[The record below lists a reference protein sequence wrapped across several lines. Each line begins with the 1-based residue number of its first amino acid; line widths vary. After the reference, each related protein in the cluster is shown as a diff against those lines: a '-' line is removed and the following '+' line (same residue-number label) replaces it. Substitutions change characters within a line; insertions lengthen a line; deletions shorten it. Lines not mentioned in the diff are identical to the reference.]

1 MTLKRFLLHLS
12 AMVAFVV
19 ILLLVVLL
27 WLKIYT
33 HHGQKLE
40 LPDYREMHVDEAK
53 IDAKKHSFEI
63 LVNDSIFKVGVE
75 GGIILNQNPN
85 PGSMVKEMRKV
96 YVDISRYNATTNTL
110 QDLPVMYG
118 REFNGVKRSLS
129 HLEIESEI
137 KSYKYDAGEA
147 DHILEVWYNGE
158 QIDGKAGR
166 KNDVEIETGGTMSF
180 VLSKK
185 EGGEIK
191 IPDLTCERLGN
202 AKWKL
207 QISKL
212 KLGRI
217 EKRGLIT
224 VPLDSA
230 YIVQQMP
237 SYTDSSSIQMG
248 ESINVLIQQEK
259 PDICR

>member
-19 ILLLVVLL
+19 VVLLAVLL

-33 HHGQKLE
+33 HHGQKLD
-40 LPDYREMHVDEAK
+40 LPDFREMHIDEAE

-63 LVNDSIFKVGVE
+63 LVNDSIYKVGVE
-75 GGIILNQNPN
+75 GGIILDQNPI
-85 PGSMVKEMRKV
+85 PGSRVKQKRKV
-96 YVDISRYNATTNTL
+96 YVDVSRYNATTNTL
-110 QDLPVMYG
+110 RDLPVMYG
-118 REFNGVKRSLS
+118 REFNSIKRSLA

-137 KSYKYDAGEA
+137 KSYMYDAGEA

-158 QIDGKAGR
+158 QIDGQTGR
-166 KNDVEIETGGTMSF
+166 KNDVEIKTGGTMSF

-185 EGGEIK
+185 EGGEIR
-191 IPDLTCERLGN
+191 IPDLSCERLGN

-230 YIVQQMP
+230 YIVQQIP
-237 SYTDSSSIQMG
+237 SYTDSTFIQMG
-248 ESINVLIQQEK
+248 QSINVLIQQEK

>member
-1 MTLKRFLLHLS
+1 MTLKRFLLHLA
-12 AMVAFVV
+12 AMVAFIV
-19 ILLLVVLL
+19 ILLLAILL

-40 LPDYREMHVDEAK
+40 LPDYRERHIDEAK
-53 IDAKKHSFEI
+53 LDAKEQSFEI

-75 GGIILNQNPN
+75 GGIILNQNPI
-85 PGSMVKEMRKV
+85 PGSLVKEMRKV

-110 QDLPVMYG
+110 NDLPVMYG
-118 REFNGVKRSLS
+118 REFNSVKRSLN
-129 HLEIESEI
+129 HLEIESDI

-147 DHILEVWYNGE
+147 DHILEVWYKGV
-158 QIDGKAGR
+158 QIDGKTGR
-166 KNDVEIETGGTMSF
+166 KNEVEIETGGTLSF

-191 IPDLTCERLGN
+191 IPDLICERLGN

-237 SYTDSSSIQMG
+237 SYTDSTSIQMG